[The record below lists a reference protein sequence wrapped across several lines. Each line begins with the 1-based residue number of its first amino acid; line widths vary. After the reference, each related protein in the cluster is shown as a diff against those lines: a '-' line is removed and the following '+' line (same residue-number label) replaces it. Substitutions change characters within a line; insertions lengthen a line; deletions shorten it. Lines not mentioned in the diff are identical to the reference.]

1 MGSRRTAAVF
11 LFLLLDWSLQEN
23 YPFQNVSLTWDTR
36 VNDLVGR
43 LTLDELMQQ
52 MAKGGGGPINGPAPP
67 IQRLGVGP
75 FQWDT
80 ECQHGMNAQ
89 NTTSFIQDIGFGA
102 TFSRDLVRK
111 AAEATSIEV
120 RAIHKMYAEKRYFLD
135 HTGINCLNPI
145 SSIMRDPRWGRSQ
158 ETYGEDPFLSGQLGQ
173 QNIQGQHGN
182 HPRYIRTSTTCM
194 WFDVHGG
201 PESIPVSRLSF
212 DAKVSERDW
221 RTTFLPSFRYCVQG
235 GTDSVM
241 CSYNS
246 INGVPT
252 CANKKLLTEILR
264 NNWGFSG
271 FVITDQ
277 NAAEN
282 IITRHH
288 YLNNSVD
295 TAATAIL
302 AGVNVEIVSE
312 DIKSPVF
319 QNIVEAINQGK
330 LEEELVRDR
339 VKPLFY
345 TRMRLGEFD
354 PPEMNPFTLINTSV
368 IESSNHRAL
377 ALEAAMKSF
386 VLLKNDGILPL
397 KQATFNSVAVVGPLA
412 DNNTEISG
420 DYHSNPGNQFISTPR
435 EAFKSFSTDY
445 RFASGCVT
453 PSCSQYNSAQIQLA
467 VEKVDII
474 FVCLGL
480 GNSLETEGHD
490 RYDLELPGKQQQLL
504 EDAVLFAGEGK
515 IVLITFNANP
525 TNITWAQNNPRISAI
540 IAAFY
545 PAQATGAAL
554 KAVMTSPRTPKFGR
568 LPYTW
573 YVSADQVPA
582 ITNYTMEGRTYR
594 YFKGE
599 PLYPFGYGLTYTQ
612 FYYDFLQVSDVLTAG
627 NDLRGIVN
635 VENVGTLPGDEII
648 QVYLS
653 WDNPSV
659 TSPQIQ
665 LVAFERFTI
674 DYGSTVTYTFSVSP
688 ENMAVWTDDKGWV
701 IEEGNVTL
709 YVGGQQPN
717 QKKSVGSNV
726 LSKSIKINGSKGLGY
741 Y

>member
-1 MGSRRTAAVF
+1 MR
-11 LFLLLDWSLQEN
+11 LFLLLINAFCVQS
-23 YPFQNVSLTWDTR
+23 YPFQNVSLSWDAR
-36 VNDLVGR
+36 VNDLVSR
-43 LTLDELMQQ
+43 LTLEELVMQMQQ
-52 MAKGGGGPINGPAPP
+52 GGGGSAPP
-67 IQRLGVGP
+67 IQRLGVAP

-89 NTTSFIQDIGFGA
+89 NTTSFIQDLGFGA
-102 TFSRDLVRK
+102 SFSRDLQRSV
-111 AAEATSIEV
+111 AEAISIEV
-120 RAIHKMYAEKRYFLD
+120 RAIYQMYAKQGVYSE

-158 ETYGEDPFLSGQLGQ
+158 ETYGEDPYLSGQLVQEHVRGML
-173 QNIQGQHGN
+173 GN
-182 HPRYIRTSTTCM
+182 HPRYFRTGTTCM

-201 PESIPVSRLSF
+201 PENIPVKRFSF
-212 DAKVSERDW
+212 DSKVSERDW
-221 RTTFLPSFRYCVQG
+221 RTTFLPSFRHCVTSG
-235 GTDSVM
+235 STSVM

-246 INGVPT
+246 INGIPT
-252 CANKKLLTEILR
+252 CANKKLLTDILR
-264 NNWGFSG
+264 NEWGFQG
-271 FVITDQ
+271 FVTTDEE
-277 NAAEN
+277 AVEN
-282 IITRHH
+282 IILAHH
-288 YLNNSVD
+288 YLNNTVD
-295 TAATAIL
+295 TAATVIT
-302 AGVNVEIVSE
+302 AGVNLELWAG
-312 DIKSPVF
+312 KLKVF
-319 QNIVEAINQGK
+319 DSIVEAINEGK
-330 LEEELVRDR
+330 LEEKLVRDR
-339 VKPLFY
+339 AKPLFY
-345 TRMRLGEFD
+345 TRMKLGEFD

-435 EAFKSFSTDY
+435 EAFKSFSRDY

-453 PSCSQYNSAQIQLA
+453 PSCSQYNSADIELA

-504 EDAVLFAGEGK
+504 EDVVQFAGVAK

-665 LVAFERFTI
+665 LVAFERFTV

-701 IEEGNVTL
+701 VEEGNVTL

-726 LSKSIKINGSKGLGY
+726 LSKSVRIVGSKDLGY